1 MLSVLSL
8 AAGLAVATSF
18 RVLDVGPPR
27 TGTQTLKVA
36 LEAYGF
42 HALHTSYNY
51 TARLPWCD
59 YLFGGGP
66 LEPALRTLDG
76 YDAAMDE
83 PFHLVYREVMEA
95 FPEAKFLLPVTDPD
109 AWYDNVAAAGQELAE
124 DLDQAVSAHRVLSG
138 FDYLAAMTLRQPSM
152 RTREWGLS
160 SALAQGFHLR
170 QVDLQWLHQLGLRF
184 SEPHREARPSS
195 VCRFLPRTH
204 RQSEGHGSTAP
215 TAPDR
220 LLRRL
225 GASVPLS
232 GPADPRSALSI
243 HRRLLRPV
251 VLGAL
256 PSPEF

>member
-152 RTREWGLS
+152 RTCSGCINWGCDFLNLTGKPDRARCVASYREHIDKVK
-160 SALAQGFHLR
+160 AT
-170 QVDLQWLHQLGLRF
+170 VP
-184 SEPHREARPSS
+184 PHRLLLIDFSDGWAPLSH
-195 VCRFLPRTH
+195 FLGQPI
-204 RQSEGHGSTAP
+204 
-215 TAPDR
+215 PDR
-220 LLRRL
+220 PFPYIDDFF
-225 GASVPLS
+225 GQ
-232 GPADPRSALSI
+232 
-243 HRRLLRPV
+243 
-251 VLGAL
+251 
-256 PSPEF
+256 